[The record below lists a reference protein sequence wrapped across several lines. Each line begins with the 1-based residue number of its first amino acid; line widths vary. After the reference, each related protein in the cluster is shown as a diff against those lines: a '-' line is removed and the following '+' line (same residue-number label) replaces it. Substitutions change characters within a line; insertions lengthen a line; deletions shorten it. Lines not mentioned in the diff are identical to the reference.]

1 MLPTLQ
7 LFNYGA
13 GLLIPAL
20 GCLGSQLIKILIIL
34 LLISSPLF
42 CFHDFTHSSRPQI
55 KSQFLL
61 QISSKVLW

>member
-42 CFHDFTHSSRPQI
+42 CFLSPYGRVPWSN
-55 KSQFLL
+55 
-61 QISSKVLW
+61 